1 MLQKLTALLLL
12 ISVVGSSFN
21 KAIIL
26 LDYSI
31 NKSYIAA
38 ELCEKRNIPKS
49 CCQGK
54 CYLKKQLQKDEDGK
68 NASSTA
74 RADEISIQWFC
85 EELSSDSYFFPEKEV
100 PFCDYLFKPYSTA
113 STAVFHPPG
122 RI

>member
-1 MLQKLTALLLL
+1 MLHKLTALLLL
-12 ISVVGSSFN
+12 ISVAGSSFN
-21 KAIIL
+21 KAIVL

-68 NASSTA
+68 SASSTA

-85 EELSSDSYFFPEKEV
+85 EEHSSGLYFFPEKKI
-100 PFCDYLFKPYSTA
+100 PFRDYLVKPYSA
-113 STAVFHPPG
+113 SSTAVFHPPG